1 MVFTPVAWLDE
12 GEEDAPTAVAVTD
25 IKKQTASKIP
35 SAFLIRLGFCFS
47 ISIYSLI
54 CLIYQF
60 WFNLTQFSIQPLFI
74 FPHYLLV

>member
-35 SAFLIRLGFCFS
+35 STFFLFHIEVYLKWFPDS
-47 ISIYSLI
+47 
-54 CLIYQF
+54 CLE
-60 WFNLTQFSIQPLFI
+60 L
-74 FPHYLLV
+74 